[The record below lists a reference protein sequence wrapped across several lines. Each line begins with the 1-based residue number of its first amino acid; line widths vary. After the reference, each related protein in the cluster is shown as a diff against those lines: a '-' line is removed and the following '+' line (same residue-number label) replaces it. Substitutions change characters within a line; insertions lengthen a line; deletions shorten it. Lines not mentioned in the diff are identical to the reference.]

1 MVDPGGMAAARGSS
15 GSREVVRPG
24 FEAHYH
30 VSLLTV
36 RLPGG
41 DNATADA
48 LSSNEN
54 CSSRLP
60 QYVATESSG
69 AANLPSTRL
78 DLKRLDLKCLMSTVQ
93 HLQIGDELP
102 DLQDPFIGKPMAR
115 LCYSGD

>member
-1 MVDPGGMAAARGSS
+1 MVDPGRMAAARGSS

-48 LSSNEN
+48 LSSNELFQQAPTV
-54 CSSRLP
+54 CSDRIFRS
-60 QYVATESSG
+60 
-69 AANLPSTRL
+69 
-78 DLKRLDLKCLMSTVQ
+78 C
-93 HLQIGDELP
+93 
-102 DLQDPFIGKPMAR
+102 
-115 LCYSGD
+115 